1 MRLSGSRN
9 AIALETTRQDKTDVF
24 IKYINLTLGTQT
36 NDSVGEINVAEKC
49 VYHYFLITI
58 ISSLHTTV
66 LKPLEF

>member
-24 IKYINLTLGTQT
+24 IKYINLTWGLRQMILFR
-36 NDSVGEINVAEKC
+36 EINVAEKC